1 VVGRVGVISVLQPKL
16 SAEER
21 SGLEKSA
28 ENLRKALEKVR
39 K

>member
-1 VVGRVGVISVLQPKL
+1 LQPEL

-28 ENLRKALEKVR
+28 ESLRNALKRVG